1 MEKLLH
7 ALSTLSDVAAWIL
20 FLVENVLLTCII
32 LYAGDRILRRVGI
45 RCIYTRREW
54 LIGGVTNVLNTVV
67 TYAGFWL
74 WRHGL
79 IIIQTGWSWRIVTDF
94 LILFFSMDLLMY
106 LFHFLIH
113 KTFLYRLIH
122 GLHHEAKDPKP
133 IDLFILHPVETLSF
147 GGMWLVLLMVLPFN
161 AYAIAV
167 YLTVNLVF
175 GLAGHLGIEPLPE
188 RWRNS
193 WVVPYLGSSTFHHD
207 HHRDVGYNFGF
218 YTTVWDRV
226 FGTLKMK

>member
-1 MEKLLH
+1 MRQAAPEFCDSQIKIVHLASCNLDMEKLLH

-94 LILFFSMDLLMY
+94 LILFFSMDLLM
-106 LFHFLIH
+106 
-113 KTFLYRLIH
+113 
-122 GLHHEAKDPKP
+122 
-133 IDLFILHPVETLSF
+133 
-147 GGMWLVLLMVLPFN
+147 VLPFN